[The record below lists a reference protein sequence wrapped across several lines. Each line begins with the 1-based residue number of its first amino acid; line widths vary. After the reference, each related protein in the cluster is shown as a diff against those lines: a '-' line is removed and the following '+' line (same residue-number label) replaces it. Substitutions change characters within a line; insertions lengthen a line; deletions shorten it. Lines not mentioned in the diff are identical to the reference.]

1 MSIAL
6 LLGVLRDEREPWMGS
21 ALCAQADPEMF
32 FGDVGGNAYTVAAAK
47 RVCARCDVR
56 ENCAAYILRIEAG
69 LPAADWHG
77 VFGGMSVA
85 DRRGLRERRA
95 A

>member
-32 FGDVGGNAYTVAAAK
+32 FGDAGGNAYTVAAAK
-47 RVCARCDVR
+47 RVCARCDVGR
-56 ENCAAYILRIEAG
+56 SARRTSCASRPGCRQRTGMACS
-69 LPAADWHG
+69 AA
-77 VFGGMSVA
+77 
-85 DRRGLRERRA
+85 
-95 A
+95 

>member
-6 LLGVLRDEREPWMGS
+6 LLGVLRDEREPWIGS
-21 ALCAQADPEMF
+21 ALCAQVDPEMF
-32 FGDVGGNAYTVAAAK
+32 FGDAG
-47 RVCARCDVR
+47 ARCDVR

-85 DRRGLRERRA
+85 DRRGLRETRA